1 VLVPDPKGLVR
12 IAELRAQVAS
22 LARGG
27 ELELARRLLADLARA
42 DLALGLPAHGLL
54 RARQAAELAE
64 QNNEP
69 VTGPLIVLAAT
80 LLAAGGYREAI
91 SAARA
96 ARAGAE
102 GRARPEALCRL
113 LEGAAMRRDRE
124 PQPARAALHEARARA
139 AEAGEAAIAAL
150 ALVELGWIDV
160 EDNRPL
166 AAATCFEFAAEYFRR
181 GARATSA
188 VEADA
193 LAIAAYAAAGDIA
206 TATARGPLVA
216 DAARALDAGRLD
228 LVAFVDGVLAELAL
242 KHAPAAATQ
251 ACALAA
257 ETAITSGHR
266 ELIARARLRQA
277 RAASE
282 RSDRARH
289 LEAGLEVARSL
300 SADRAGAS
308 LGETLVALVGDATRA
323 GQAPDRDAVVALAA
337 ALAALGDRD
346 LADLARA
353 VLAEVG

>member
-1 VLVPDPKGLVR
+1 M
-12 IAELRAQVAS
+12 AEPQ
-22 LARGG
+22 
-27 ELELARRLLADLARA
+27 LARRLLADLARA

-64 QNNEP
+64 HNNEP

-102 GRARPEALCRL
+102 GLARPEALCRL
-113 LEGAAMRRDRE
+113 LEGAALRRDRE

-139 AEAGEAAIAAL
+139 AEAGEATIAAL

-160 EDNRPL
+160 EDDRPL

-193 LAIAAYAAAGDIA
+193 LAIAADAAAGEID
-206 TATARGPLVA
+206 TATGRGPLVT
-216 DAARALDAGRLD
+216 DAARTLGRLD
-228 LVAFVDGVLAELAL
+228 LVAFIDGVLAELAL
-242 KHAPAAATQ
+242 EHAPAAATQ

-277 RAASE
+277 RAATE
-282 RSDRARH
+282 RSDCARH

-308 LGETLVALVGDATRA
+308 LGETLVALVDDATRA